1 MDLPKNIALV
11 DTPPSIASTRQQMST
26 NVKKINNTC
35 ISDFFFVCLD
45 LLGPFRIFHFQGQ
58 NVKMISYPRNN
69 RSAWEQGLY
78 VSMTENVPLETG

>member
-35 ISDFFFVCLD
+35 ISDFFC
-45 LLGPFRIFHFQGQ
+45 LLGSSRTLPDIPL
-58 NVKMISYPRNN
+58 PRPK
-69 RSAWEQGLY
+69 REDDF
-78 VSMTENVPLETG
+78 VSSQQP